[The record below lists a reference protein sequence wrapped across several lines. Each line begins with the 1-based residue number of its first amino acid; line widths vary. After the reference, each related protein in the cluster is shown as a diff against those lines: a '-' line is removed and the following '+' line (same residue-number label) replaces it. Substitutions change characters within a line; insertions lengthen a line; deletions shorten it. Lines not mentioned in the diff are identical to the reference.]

1 MNFKD
6 FVFIFLPL
14 FFLSLFA
21 KNFFTNFFL
30 VYPGNILFSLA
41 IATLTF
47 VDSGLCLYFFL
58 FILGYITGLDNNL
71 EFLTSLYFLSILL
84 IWKKLKTILQLEI
97 SKTRLYWWL
106 VNILLFLTFQ
116 NLIYFYRLDAPIDWE
131 IIENIIIK
139 NIYYLTITLLWILIF
154 YRILK
159 SLLNKEDEKR

>member
-21 KNFFTNFFL
+21 KIFFTNFFL

>member
-14 FFLSLFA
+14 FFLSLFV
-21 KNFFTNFFL
+21 KIFLTNFFL

-116 NLIYFYRLDAPIDWE
+116 NLIYFYRLNTPIDWG
-131 IIENIIIK
+131 IIANIIIK
-139 NIYYLTITLLWILIF
+139 NIYYLITTLLWILVF
-154 YRILK
+154 YRILR
-159 SLLNKEDEKR
+159 SLFE